1 MWAPKG
7 TPKSIIATLNHA
19 LVGALADVKVQQR
32 FRDLGLEAPMPVL
45 QTPEGLGAFQKA
57 EVDKWW
63 PIIKAAHI
71 TAE

>member
-1 MWAPKG
+1 MWAPRG
-7 TPKSIIATLNHA
+7 TPKGVIEKLNHA
-19 LVGALADVKVQQR
+19 IVGALADAKVQQR
-32 FRDLGLEAPMPVL
+32 FRDLGLETATPAL